1 MPRFL
6 LLALLSLAYAL
17 IFAYSGTFAH
27 PYAYRHKWYPRQWRP
42 TPYTGKASQPLHDT
56 PEQFKRCRQQIE
68 NTGHQ
73 LREQLRQNA
82 QVLEIITPGPYT
94 RCPTTGLSYR
104 IVRWDAF
111 VVICPFHPH
120 PGALVLWDSRGG
132 QQLDAWRTPATLD
145 DDGRLQENWLRAYTA
160 YYSDDFQQAVKSCE
174 KFREAKASEADEL
187 LIDSLLALGEG
198 QRALKVYEQ
207 SPNRKDL
214 PLSQWNCLLEL
225 GRFQEVLQSDPSPV
239 QKCMAELYLDQT
251 EQAAQTLEQVKQDA
265 LFEAY
270 ALLALK
276 RYPEARKK
284 CQEVIHDGGWQVAF
298 AGNAIVVGVL
308 SDWLG
313 GAPEEQTRAFLQK
326 GLDEAPRAWPYPI
339 LRYLNR
345 EICEEELL
353 EIAAPIL
360 SHRVES
366 QFTIGLALLARQ
378 RDTAHA
384 RDLLSQAAGHGQF
397 FEGMAAHCLLK

>member
-1 MPRFL
+1 ML
-6 LLALLSLAYAL
+6 GLISLAYAL
-17 IFAYSGTFAH
+17 VFAYSGTFAH
-27 PYAYRHKWYPRQWRP
+27 PYAYRHKWYPRPWRP
-42 TPYTGKASQPLHDT
+42 TPYTGKTSQPLHDS
-56 PEQFKRCRQQIE
+56 PEQLQRCRQQIE
-68 NTGHQ
+68 STGQQ
-73 LREQLRQNA
+73 LREQLRQEA

-111 VVICPFHPH
+111 VVVCPFHPH
-120 PGALVLWDSRGG
+120 PNALVLWDSRGG

-145 DDGRLQENWLRAYTA
+145 DDGRLQDNFLRAYTA
-160 YYSDDFQQAVKSCE
+160 YYSNDFQQAVKSCE
-174 KFREAKASEADEL
+174 KIREANRTEGNEL
-187 LIDSLLALGEG
+187 LIDSLLELGQTPKAL
-198 QRALKVYEQ
+198 QVYETAQ
-207 SPNRKDL
+207 NRKDL
-214 PLSQWNCLLEL
+214 SLSQSNCLLEL
-225 GRFQEVLQSDPSPV
+225 GRFQEVLQADPGPV
-239 QKCMAELYLDQT
+239 ARCMAELCLDQN
-251 EQAAQTLEQVKQDA
+251 EQAAKTLEQVKQDP

-284 CQEVIHDGGWQVAF
+284 CQEVIHDEGWQVAF

-308 SDWLG
+308 SDWLS
-313 GAPEEQTRAFLQK
+313 GAPEEPTRAFLQK

-353 EIAAPIL
+353 EIAAPVL

-366 QFTIGLALLARQ
+366 QFSIGLSLLAHR
-378 RDTAHA
+378 RDTGHA
-384 RDLLSQAAGHGQF
+384 RELLGQAASHGRF
-397 FEGMAAHCLLK
+397 FEGMAAHCLMK